1 VKGAGNRERD
11 VMTRNIEE
19 LIKLYKFNQRQESA
33 PQKIYDA
40 NVHIAKALEALG
52 VNLNMIAG

>member
-1 VKGAGNRERD
+1 
-11 VMTRNIEE
+11 MTRNIEE
-19 LIKLYKFNQRQESA
+19 LVRLYKFNQRQESA
-33 PQKIYDA
+33 PQKIKDA